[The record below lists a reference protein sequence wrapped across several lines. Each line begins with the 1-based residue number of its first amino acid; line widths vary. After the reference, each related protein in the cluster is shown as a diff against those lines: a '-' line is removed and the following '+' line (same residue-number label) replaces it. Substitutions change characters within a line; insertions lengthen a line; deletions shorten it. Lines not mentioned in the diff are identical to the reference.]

1 MKIIAT
7 LNNSTELINT
17 AVERSQFLI
26 KQGKKYPEVGN
37 TLVITIDEHF
47 KLICENVGWDAPPE
61 LDLMKEAELF
71 CVLLAEDGSIETE
84 RGSWIR
90 YRDLVHICKELKTSA
105 AIWRGKIESYLY
117 QYNHL
122 GE

>member
-17 AVERSQFLI
+17 AVERSQFFI

-71 CVLLAEDGSIETE
+71 CVLLVEDGRIETE
-84 RGSWIR
+84 RGPWIH
-90 YRDLVHICKELKTSA
+90 YRDLVEVCKKLNASA
-105 AIWRGKIESYLY
+105 TIWRGRIEGLLY
-117 QYNHL
+117 QYNRL
-122 GE
+122 G